1 MVRQSF
7 NEARYSSAV
16 WAGTA
21 AAAILAVSA
30 GASLWVCFGQT
41 PSHAFERPPIPAPI
55 HAGFFHS

>member
-1 MVRQSF
+1 MAQQSF

-30 GASLWVCFGQT
+30 GASLWVFFGQT
-41 PSHAFERPPIPAPI
+41 PSHAFERPPVQAPI
-55 HAGFFHS
+55 QAGLLP